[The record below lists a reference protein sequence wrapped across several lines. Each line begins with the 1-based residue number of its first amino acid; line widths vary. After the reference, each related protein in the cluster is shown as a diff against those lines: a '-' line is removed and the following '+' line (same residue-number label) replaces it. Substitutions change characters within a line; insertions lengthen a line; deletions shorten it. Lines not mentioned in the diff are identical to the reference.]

1 MAACGLRSSPGT
13 REDGRWDSRGSISLH
28 IDNCWFDKKDVY
40 IKLAWLGGIAEA
52 LKIKPKP
59 ELRQLMVQCRPV
71 IPAMLASG
79 DTGKIEFAKWI
90 AKTLRVKAQ

>member
-1 MAACGLRSSPGT
+1 
-13 REDGRWDSRGSISLH
+13 
-28 IDNCWFDKKDVY
+28 
-40 IKLAWLGGIAEA
+40 LGGIAEA